1 MPRTRSNPWIADNC
15 ALVIIHLDA
24 LMIDLKA
31 QIGCCKQEL
40 QSGRCEPPYGF
51 QHGFDL
57 QEAIRYLKLELD
69 VYRHLKYHLF
79 HCNSEDSESDNEEVY
94 HEEVEDDEMV
104 EAEGDEEKG
113 DNEEES
119 DEEMHDAK
127 MDEEIHNDTSGNY
140 KPTDEEESDE
150 EESDEEESDEE

>member
-1 MPRTRSNPWIADNC
+1 MAFLLMGYVFHHPYIFYQWIRHRTFPRFMAGMPRTRSNPWIADNC

-79 HCNSEDSESDNEEVY
+79 HCNS
-94 HEEVEDDEMV
+94 
-104 EAEGDEEKG
+104 
-113 DNEEES
+113 
-119 DEEMHDAK
+119 
-127 MDEEIHNDTSGNY
+127 
-140 KPTDEEESDE
+140 
-150 EESDEEESDEE
+150 